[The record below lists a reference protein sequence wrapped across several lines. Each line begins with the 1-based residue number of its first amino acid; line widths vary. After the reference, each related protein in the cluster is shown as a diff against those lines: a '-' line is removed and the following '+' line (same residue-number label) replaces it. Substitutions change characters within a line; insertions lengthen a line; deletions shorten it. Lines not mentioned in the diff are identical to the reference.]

1 MILLGCLLQTSAVS
15 VKQTLSS
22 DLRKSFTLS
31 KKKTMSWDATE
42 TITTSLPT
50 LPVPRIT
57 EVSGILAKVTPPKTK
72 MTRTSKITELAGMKS
87 GK

>member
-1 MILLGCLLQTSAVS
+1 M
-15 VKQTLSS
+15 QTLSS
-22 DLRKSFTLS
+22 DLSKNFTLS

-42 TITTSLPT
+42 TITTSLST